1 MCADKDELDLQA
13 LLEGESLARL
23 PVIAS
28 KEAREFLRGIS
39 VRHDRDRIT
48 EAILLGI
55 PRSEHS
61 AQAEMLDMQEA
72 RGSSPLPPTSH
83 EFVFKWAP

>member
-1 MCADKDELDLQA
+1 M
-13 LLEGESLARL
+13 
-23 PVIAS
+23 IAS

-39 VRHDRDRIT
+39 VTHDRDRIT
-48 EAILLGI
+48 EAILLGV

-72 RGSSPLPPTSH
+72 AGSSPAPPTIFRLVL
-83 EFVFKWAP
+83 ELTA

>member
-1 MCADKDELDLQA
+1 
-13 LLEGESLARL
+13 
-23 PVIAS
+23 VIAL

-61 AQAEMLDMQEA
+61 DQAEMLDMQEVT
-72 RGSSPLPPTSH
+72 GSSPVSPTNH
-83 EFVFKWAP
+83 EFVLRTALCGPHSAGLGHHSAF